1 MFWSNIDKFLN
12 ILVRISYLNADVP
25 QIMYYYTKFSLK
37 IPALFPLKK
46 RLILPT
52 KIENP
57 LDAEASAIQNHFMKG
72 NISALLCKNC

>member
-1 MFWSNIDKFLN
+1 
-12 ILVRISYLNADVP
+12 
-25 QIMYYYTKFSLK
+25 MYYYTKFSLK